1 MVVLEDGGMMT
12 TNPNQYLQ
20 PDYLTPLPSS
30 VSIQDYLFYFLTTK
44 IFFQSSADYLSLVFI
59 SKLFI
64 FMFLCYSWT
73 RRKAR

>member
-30 VSIQDYLFYFLTTK
+30 VSINIY
-44 IFFQSSADYLSLVFI
+44 
-59 SKLFI
+59 
-64 FMFLCYSWT
+64 
-73 RRKAR
+73 